1 MAARKRRRTFAKIAW
16 SDWSEPQPLRHFED
30 TSTTSDSFS
39 PCKLFRII
47 CTVTIKTDEDG
58 EPITVADYLPLYWEK
73 FPGHYT
79 GKGGY
84 WANCHWDHKEWVHR
98 SLAKARLLAEARAD
112 CGKTGVKELF
122 AARDRRRIKARFA
135 RQARRQ

>member
-1 MAARKRRRTFAKIAW
+1 MAKRKRRKTFAKIAW

-39 PCKLFRII
+39 PCGLFRII
-47 CTVTIKTDEDG
+47 RTVTIKTNEDDESV
-58 EPITVADYLPLYWEK
+58 TVTDYFPLYWK
-73 FPGHYT
+73 RSSDHYT

-84 WANCHWDHKEWVHR
+84 WANCHWDYKEWVYR

-112 CGKTGVKELF
+112 GGKAGIKELF
-122 AARDRRRIKARFA
+122 AARDKRRIKARFA
-135 RQARRQ
+135 RQARR